1 MTIPLRYGPTGSNP
15 VVRCGRGRFRIET
28 AYDVP
33 VRIPSVVLKSV
44 GFIGE
49 FTDEDSAGLGGDL
62 CATGF
67 FVSIPFK
74 SPELWSNRICY
85 FVTASHVAKELS
97 DKLIYFLVNKRG
109 GGVIGLE
116 PVGDTWGVHPTDRT
130 TDVAIIHVEN
140 QANSDITT
148 INVNDLITTE
158 HLQKEVVGVGDEVFV
173 TGLFTEAPGT
183 SRNMP
188 IVRHGNIAMIPDGQI
203 QTDLGYADVYLVEA
217 RSIGGLSGSPV
228 FVRPSI
234 EVNVDE
240 GRLHASGPI
249 KLLGLMQ
256 GHWDIKESEMN
267 EPSIV
272 HNRKRGV
279 NLGIGVV
286 VPAIKIIE
294 TINGPRMVEM
304 RGEYEAIVLHHEKKK
319 STPGNDMATP
329 RNKKKENFTRQD
341 FEEALKKASRKTES
355 KS

>member
-1 MTIPLRYGPTGSNP
+1 MSIPLIYIRTGRDP
-15 VVRCGRGRFRIET
+15 VVRCDRGRFRIET

-49 FTDEDSAGLGGDL
+49 VTDEESTGLGGDL

-67 FVSIPFK
+67 FVCVPFK
-74 SPELWSNRICY
+74 SAELWSERICY
-85 FVTASHVAKELS
+85 FVTAGHVAKELS
-97 DKLIYFLVNKRG
+97 DKPIYFLVNKRG
-109 GGVIGLE
+109 GGVTSLE
-116 PVGDTWGVHPTDRT
+116 PIDDKWGVHPTDRA
-130 TDVAIIHVEN
+130 TDVAIIQVKNPE
-140 QANSDITT
+140 NSDIAT
-148 INVNDLITTE
+148 INVNDLVTSE
-158 HLQKEVVGVGDEVFV
+158 HIEKEVVGVGDEVFI

-228 FVRPSI
+228 FVRPSV
-234 EVNVDE
+234 EVNVEE

-267 EPSIV
+267 APSII

-286 VPAIKIIE
+286 VPAIKILE
-294 TINGPRMVEM
+294 TINSPRMVEM
-304 RGEYEAIVLHHEKKK
+304 REEYEAIVLHHKKKK
-319 STPGNDMATP
+319 SAPGNDMARP
-329 RNKKKENFTRQD
+329 EKKEETFTRKD
-341 FEEALKKASRKTES
+341 FEDALKKVSRKTES
-355 KS
+355 K